1 MKAELG
7 RSHASA
13 TKCVAEMLWKAVT
26 HAHAGADTHACAGA
40 PWGTLCVTGA
50 MVTLQKRCQR
60 LETSNKHNFFV
71 LTPISELFFLKHL
84 ENEDLPSR
92 KDLGALQ

>member
-1 MKAELG
+1 MRVRERLG
-7 RSHASA
+7 VLCA
-13 TKCVAEMLWKAVT
+13 CVGNALVRA
-26 HAHAGADTHACAGA
+26 
-40 PWGTLCVTGA
+40 GA

-71 LTPISELFFLKHL
+71 LTPISELFFLKSSEREAL
-84 ENEDLPSR
+84 SSK